1 MMDHLGT
8 WGAAGMGSN
17 LGTAQIGL
25 RTVEMNYDCNQR
37 SVKVYSISPRRKLG
51 RKNRTSAY
59 FCQNKFF

>member
-37 SVKVYSISPRRKLG
+37 SVKVYRIGPMA
-51 RKNRTSAY
+51 NV
-59 FCQNKFF
+59 